1 MRTLIIYD
9 QRLGDIIRCLPIARH
24 FAAQGHEVFFRCK
37 QQYEGIFDAVAYAW
51 RETSAKRTQEYAQTF
66 DLQIWPHRYDEFRHS
81 GQTWMDYVYS
91 LYPAI
96 WSIDRSIVF
105 DALDL
110 TPDPHERYALPQ
122 GYKLAALFGY
132 SQTRQLNFLHLLKAA
147 SNALGDE
154 FYFLADPLFARWLM
168 EHTNCPRRRIVIA
181 ESVGHLP
188 RIIRDAADLFTI
200 NSAPTV
206 IASAVRTRWHHVIDA
221 NPQDDF
227 YHANQI
233 RVAI

>member
-1 MRTLIIYD
+1 MKTLIIYRE
-9 QRLGDIIRCLPIARH
+9 RLGDVVRCLPIARH

-37 QQYEGIFDAVAYAW
+37 QQYEGIFDAVTYAW
-51 RETSAKRTQEYAQTF
+51 RETHAQEYAQTF
-66 DLQIWPHRYDEFRHS
+66 DLQIWPRRFDHFRHS
-81 GQTWMDYVYS
+81 GQCWMDYVYS

-96 WSIDRSIVF
+96 WDVDRTIVF

-132 SQTRQLNFLHLLKAA
+132 SQTRQINFLHLLKAA
-147 SNALGDE
+147 SKALGDD

-188 RIIRDAADLFTI
+188 RLIRDAAELFTI

-206 IASAVRTRWHHVIDA
+206 IASAVRQSWFHVEDG

-227 YHANQI
+227 SHANQI
-233 RVAI
+233 RITL